1 MYGTGSYNTLP
12 VNHKIRKLHVL
23 PAGHEDTK
31 LHMLSAGHEITER
44 CSTSCNMML
53 CDIIGLMMNV
63 LTKPL

>member
-23 PAGHEDTK
+23 SAGHEDTK
-31 LHMLSAGHEITER
+31 LHNMHIMLSAGHEITER
-44 CSTSCNMML
+44 CSTSCSMML
-53 CDIIGLMMNV
+53 CDINV